1 MDYRTINKIFDLML
15 ETEEQNSALDEIRR
29 VKKAKGEVLAV
40 ETILST
46 QKAMTTAILSYHNLI
61 MDYVNSAEAVID
73 DFDEDIN
80 VFLEN
85 NKYYS
90 YNEWNEYKYSDE
102 AIAELKEIVFS
113 QFISEL
119 YSAVIDDNFYSSDE
133 AIQSFI
139 NGFSKIDLYLYILS
153 K

>member
-1 MDYRTINKIFDLML
+1 MDYKTINNIFDLML
-15 ETEEQNSALDEIRR
+15 ETEERSGELDIIRR
-29 VKKAKGEVLAV
+29 TAKAKGDVLAV

-61 MDYVNSAEAVID
+61 VDYVNSAESVID
-73 DFDEDIN
+73 DFDEDID

>member
-1 MDYRTINKIFDLML
+1 MDYKTINNIFDLML
-15 ETEEQNSALDEIRR
+15 ETEEQSGELDIIRR
-29 VKKAKGEVLAV
+29 TAKTKGDVLAV

-46 QKAMTTAILSYHNLI
+46 QKAMTTAILGYHNLI
-61 MDYVNSAEAVID
+61 VDYVNSADAVID
-73 DFDEDIN
+73 DFDEDID

-90 YNEWNEYKYSDE
+90 YDEWNEYKYSDE
-102 AIAELKEIVFS
+102 AIVELKEIVFS